1 MKAVVQAKLR
11 PPRSFAT
18 LAVLFMGGG
27 SFYTLPYLSAYFYIP
42 MKDAMRL
49 DNMQIGL
56 MGSALG
62 IASMIFYWPGG
73 WIADRVAP
81 RKLIAFSLIAN
92 GLLGFWLATFP
103 SFRVLLTIQFLMGTL
118 STLTY
123 WSAVIKMVRQL
134 ATSDHQGRYFGI
146 FEGGRN
152 GAAVAVVAAAIY
164 LFNWL
169 GSNSSGL
176 RWTIILF
183 SVILL
188 AIGGVSWA
196 CLPEPAATG
205 GTASNDRGE
214 MSLLA
219 AVSRVARIPAV
230 WLTMFVILGAYAT
243 SVGSNYFTPYA
254 TDVYKQSVVFGG
266 VLTLIGQST
275 GIFAPPFAGFVADR
289 WTASRTILWL
299 LVTLASC
306 LLLFVIIPGG
316 PRLLLLLFINSIA
329 IGCVYFA
336 LRGIYFALLEEGAI
350 PIALTGT
357 ATGLISLVAY
367 TPDVFVPALAGHLLD
382 SYAADGLGYRYFFL
396 ILALFAVGGV
406 GFTLLFRYC
415 VNGKPLNRRTAILA
429 SQ

>member
-103 SFRVLLTIQFLMGTL
+103 SFRVLLTIQFLMG
-118 STLTY
+118 
-123 WSAVIKMVRQL
+123 
-134 ATSDHQGRYFGI
+134 
-146 FEGGRN
+146 
-152 GAAVAVVAAAIY
+152 
-164 LFNWL
+164 
-169 GSNSSGL
+169 SGL

>member
-1 MKAVVQAKLR
+1 MKAAFQDKFRLLG
-11 PPRSFAT
+11 SFAT
-18 LAVLFMGGG
+18 LAILFMGSG

-42 MKDAMRL
+42 MKDAMHL

-62 IASMIFYWPGG
+62 IASMTFYWPGG
-73 WIADRVAP
+73 WIADRMAP

-103 SFRVLLTIQFLMGTL
+103 PFRVLLAIQFLMGTL

-134 ATSDHQGRYFGI
+134 ATSEQQGRYFGI

-152 GAAVAVVAAAIY
+152 VAAVAFVAAAIC
-164 LFNWL
+164 LFNRL

-188 AIGGVSWA
+188 AIGGLSWA
-196 CLPEPAATG
+196 CLPEPADTG
-205 GTASNDRGE
+205 GTVSNDKAE
-214 MSLLA
+214 MSLLV
-219 AVSRVARIPAV
+219 AVSRVVRIPAV

-289 WTASRTILWL
+289 WTASRTIVWL

-316 PRLLLLLFINSIA
+316 PRLLLLLLINSIA
-329 IGCVYFA
+329 IGCVYYA

-350 PIALTGT
+350 PMALTGT

-382 SYAADGLGYRYFFL
+382 TYAANGLGYRYFFL
-396 ILALFAVGGV
+396 ILSLFAVAGV

-415 VNGKPLNRRTAILA
+415 VKAKPVIRGAAVFA
-429 SQ
+429 SP